1 MKIKDLMHRDVAI
14 LDPSATL
21 EEAAQKMADA
31 DVGSLPVLR
40 RGKPVGVITD
50 RDIVVRALAEGL
62 KPAETTVEAVMT
74 SEIVHCREDDD
85 ARDAADLMA
94 ENRVRRLL
102 VLNEADE
109 LAGVVSLA
117 DLSVSDQE
125 AAQVFERV
133 SAEGEGPS
141 TLIKDELAAA
151 EAYRRA
157 LETVRGDAGD
167 ELRRIENEHEEAAR
181 LLEEI
186 SARRG
191 GPPPGTGLWSAWAK
205 TIEGSDKFFDE
216 RAILKALKL
225 GEEQTAAEY
234 EKALKRRPLDPE
246 LRKLIKHALLPKTLL
261 RAPALERLLR
271 RRLP

>member
-14 LDPSATL
+14 LEPSATL
-21 EEAAQKMADA
+21 EEAAQKMAEA
-31 DVGSLPVLR
+31 DVGSLPVLL

-62 KPAETTVEAVMT
+62 KPAETSVESVMT
-74 SEIVHCREDDD
+74 SEVLHCREDDD

-125 AAQVFERV
+125 AARVFERA

-151 EAYRRA
+151 ETYRRA
-157 LETVRGDAGD
+157 LESVRGDAGD
-167 ELRRIENEHEEAAR
+167 DLRRIESEHEEAAR
-181 LLEEI
+181 LLEKA
-186 SARRG
+186 SRG
-191 GPPPGTGLWSAWAK
+191 APPPGTGLWSAWAK
-205 TIEGSDKFFDE
+205 AVEGSDKFFDE

-234 EKALKRRPLDPE
+234 EKALQRRPLDPE
-246 LRKLIKHALLPKTLL
+246 LRKLIKHTLLPKTLL

-271 RRLP
+271 RRLGP